1 MEERRKFT
9 LVGQRGIRCDKQ
21 CFGTK
26 LGQQDHRGT
35 SIDYQVP
42 GNNFY
47 PVAECTAPGAP
58 GKNSKLGR
66 HRICVVN
73 DPEAQQFCESNL
85 IKLIP
90 LDE

>member
-9 LVGQRGIRCDKQ
+9 LVGQRGIKCDEQ
-21 CFGTK
+21 CFGIK
-26 LGQQDHRGT
+26 LGQQDHRET

-42 GNNFY
+42 ECGFY

-66 HRICVVN
+66 HRICVVG
-73 DPEAQQFCESNL
+73 DSGAQQFCESNL
-85 IKLIP
+85 IELIP